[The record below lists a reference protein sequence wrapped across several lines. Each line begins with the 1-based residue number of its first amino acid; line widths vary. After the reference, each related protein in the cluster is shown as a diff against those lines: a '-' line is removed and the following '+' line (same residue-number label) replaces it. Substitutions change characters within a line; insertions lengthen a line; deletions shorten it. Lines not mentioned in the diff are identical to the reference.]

1 MHMKYLIVGLGNPG
15 DEYEH
20 TRHNVGRDIVTA
32 FAEKMDFDEFE
43 KESKADALVSKGKM
57 TSHTVECVLPE
68 TFMNKSGLAVAY
80 MAKVRKVKPEYVV
93 VVHDDIDIPLG
104 SFKISFDRGSGGH
117 RGIDSVMKQLKTR
130 AFVRIRV
137 GVTPTTPTGKLRKP
151 QGEEK
156 VVKFILGK
164 VAKDDATTLKKV
176 TKKIIEALEILIL
189 DGRAHAMNV
198 CN

>member
-1 MHMKYLIVGLGNPG
+1 MKYLIVGLGNPG

-20 TRHNVGRDIVTA
+20 TRHNIGRDAVTA
-32 FAEKMDFDEFE
+32 FAQKMDFDSFE
-43 KESKADALVSKGKM
+43 KESKAEALVSKGKINP
-57 TSHTVECVLPE
+57 HTVECVLPE

-80 MAKVRKVKPEYVV
+80 LAKVRKIKPEYIV

-104 SFKISFDRGSGGH
+104 SFKISFDRGPGGH
-117 RGIDSVMKQLKTR
+117 RGVDSVMKQLKTR

-137 GVTPTTPTGKLRKP
+137 GVTPTTSTGKLRKP

-156 VVKFILGK
+156 VLTFILGK
-164 VAKDDATTLKKV
+164 VVKDDAVTLKKV
-176 TKKIIEALEILIL
+176 TKKIGEALVLIVR
-189 DGRAHAMNV
+189 DGRGRAMNM

>member
-1 MHMKYLIVGLGNPG
+1 MKYIIVGLGNPG

-20 TRHNVGRDIVTA
+20 TRHNIGRDVVTA
-32 FAEKMDFDEFE
+32 FAEKMDFDSFE
-43 KESKADALVSKGKM
+43 KESKANALISKGKI
-57 TSHTVECVLPE
+57 TSNTIECVLPE

-137 GVTPTTPTGKLRKP
+137 GVTPMTPTGKLRKP

-156 VVKFILGK
+156 VIKFILGK
-164 VAKDDATTLKKV
+164 VAKDDAMTLKKV
-176 TKKIIEALEILIL
+176 TKKIIEALEIIVL

>member
-1 MHMKYLIVGLGNPG
+1 MKYLIVGLGNPG

-20 TRHNVGRDIVTA
+20 TRHNVGRDVVTA
-32 FAEKMDFDEFE
+32 FAEKMDFNAFE
-43 KESKADALVSKGKM
+43 KESKATALIAKGKI
-57 TSHTVECVLPE
+57 TSNIVECVLPE

-80 MAKVRKVKPEYVV
+80 MAKVRKIRPEYVV
-93 VVHDDIDIPLG
+93 VVHDDLDIPLG

-130 AFVRIRV
+130 AFIRIRV

-156 VVKFILGK
+156 VIKFILGK
-164 VAKDDATTLKKV
+164 VVKDDALALKKV
-176 TKKIIEALEILIL
+176 TKKIIEALESIVLE
-189 DGRAHAMNV
+189 GRAHAMNV
-198 CN
+198 YN